1 MRGPWRSFWETP
13 RGEEEAGDPAPGI
26 IATLQAGYERLNER
40 PYLIAVPLALD
51 LALWLGPRIIAPD
64 LFNWLARW
72 PEQSASG
79 AQLAET
85 LHQRGQSAE
94 MMTGVA
100 QTWNWYGVSTLVGK
114 MGRDHFPLLFHRPA
128 VEIAPW
134 YIAIAVFC
142 ALLVVGLWLKALF
155 ITPIGQ
161 LVRQEP
167 FALGWN
173 LRASLVGAKRLLL
186 LFLAVAGMLLLAL
199 VPVALIAATFVL
211 AGINA
216 FGLILL
222 AAVVPLAW
230 ALFYGAYAMDAIFL
244 EQVGP
249 MRAAYLSY
257 RVVRRNV
264 WPTMG
269 FVTLTFLISRGVP
282 LALTRVVQHPVGML
296 LAIIAHAYVAAGLA
310 AGSLLFYR
318 ERRARV
324 RDVRPEHEH
333 ACMVEVPA
341 SGQQVSEG

>member
-13 RGEEEAGDPAPGI
+13 RDEEEAGDPAPGI

-40 PYLIAVPLALD
+40 PYLIAVPLAID

-64 LFNWLARW
+64 LFNWLAHW

-79 AQLAET
+79 QQLAET

-94 MMTGVA
+94 VMTGVA
-100 QTWNWYGVSTLVGK
+100 QTWNWYGVSTMVGK
-114 MGRDHFPLLFHRPA
+114 LGRGHFPTLLHRPTT
-128 VEIAPW
+128 EIAPW

-142 ALLVVGLWLKALF
+142 ALLVIGLWLKSLF
-155 ITPIGQ
+155 VTPIGQ

-173 LRASLVGAKRLLL
+173 LRESLVGAKRLLL
-186 LFLAVAGMLLLAL
+186 LFLVAAGMLLLTL
-199 VPVALIAATFVL
+199 IPVVLIAVTFVL

-249 MRAAYLSY
+249 MRAVYLSY

-264 WPTMG
+264 WPTLG
-269 FVTLTFLISRGVP
+269 FITLTFVISRGVP
-282 LALTRVVQHPVGML
+282 LALTRVVQHPVGL
-296 LAIIAHAYVAAGLA
+296 ALAIVAHSYVAAGLA

-324 RDVRPEHEH
+324 RDVRPEHEQEQ
-333 ACMVEVPA
+333 VVDVPA
-341 SGQQVSEG
+341 SAQQVSEG